1 MDKAYIY
8 ENQGAQEGYSSFEIR
23 VPCGAEGEKD
33 PTIVR
38 CWDVLLAEY
47 LCKAVNEYLKG
58 EYKIVS
64 GEDADCG

>member
-1 MDKAYIY
+1 MDKAYIF
-8 ENQGAQEGYSSFEIR
+8 ENQGAQEEYSSFEIR
-23 VPCGAEGEKD
+23 GPCGVEGEKD

-38 CWDVLLAEY
+38 CWDFLLAEY

-64 GEDADCG
+64 GEDSDCG